1 MEKLKTNPKMKKG
14 RDYET
19 FLILPLYFYPQRK
32 IVREQINGKV
42 EEVVRESGI
51 SEENVA
57 TIAYQL
63 TAFCNKFGGAFNKV
77 KRTKELLNLL
87 APLPESKKIELLEY
101 INSLFDSTNLSGKPL
116 KFYYDINNFL
126 KLIYKIYSRENL
138 RLMDD
143 ILVEHV
149 KKTMVEE
156 DFSFYYR
163 VMDDV
168 LEFFASLDEEQHK
181 LRVIAKPILRLFS
194 AKCYNDN
201 QLRKGLL
208 RMLKQ
213 DKVKKCLGKYAELGE
228 SCVEYVLS
236 LIEAADYPPIL
247 FEGKK
252 ITKRKQQTLDEILEQ
267 LEIIYQDAKTR
278 SDIVF
283 KSYVI
288 NSLRKLEE
296 KLEHISN
303 KIDEKMNR
311 LENRV

>member
-32 IVREQINGKV
+32 MVREQINGKV

-77 KRTKELLNLL
+77 KRTKELLKLL

-101 INSLFDSTNLSGKPL
+101 INSLFDSKNLRGKPI

-163 VMDDV
+163 AMDDV

-181 LRVIAKPILRLFS
+181 LQVIARPLLRLFS

-208 RMLKQ
+208 RLLKQ
-213 DKVKKCLGKYAELGE
+213 DKVKNCLSKYAELGE
-228 SCVEYVLS
+228 SCIEYVLS
-236 LIEAADYPPIL
+236 LIEAADYPPI
-247 FEGKK
+247 FGVKK
-252 ITKRKQQTLDEILEQ
+252 IPKRKQRTLDEILEQ
-267 LEIIYQDAKTR
+267 LEIIYRDAKTR
-278 SDIVF
+278 SDIMF

-288 NSLRKLEE
+288 NSLQKLEE

>member
-1 MEKLKTNPKMKKG
+1 
-14 RDYET
+14 
-19 FLILPLYFYPQRK
+19 
-32 IVREQINGKV
+32 
-42 EEVVRESGI
+42 
-51 SEENVA
+51 
-57 TIAYQL
+57 
-63 TAFCNKFGGAFNKV
+63 
-77 KRTKELLNLL
+77 LLS
-87 APLPESKKIELLEY
+87 PLPDSQKIELLEY
-101 INSLFDSTNLSGKPL
+101 INSLIDETKLL
-116 KFYYDINNFL
+116 KKRGRFYYNLNNFL
-126 KLIYKIYSRENL
+126 KLIYKIYSTEKLKFMGNMFMAYAKKSAR
-138 RLMDD
+138 DGD
-143 ILVEHV
+143 FSSGYQILND
-149 KKTMVEE
+149 MVE
-156 DFSFYYR
+156 FLASF
-163 VMDDV
+163 
-168 LEFFASLDEEQHK
+168 DEEQHK
-181 LRVIAKPILRLFS
+181 LQVIAKPLLQTFS

-267 LEIIYQDAKTR
+267 LERIYQEGKTR

-288 NSLRKLEE
+288 NSLQKLEE

-303 KIDEKMNR
+303 KIDEKI
-311 LENRV
+311 EK